1 MPEAIALGIFVGRQ
15 ALASVNLAFDMLA
28 LEKRP
33 QHGNT

>member
-1 MPEAIALGIFVGRQ
+1 MPEAIALGIFVYGQ
-15 ALASVNLAFDMLA
+15 ALASANLALDMLV

>member
-15 ALASVNLAFDMLA
+15 ALAGVNLAFDMLA